1 MNSQTKIK
9 DNHTYNTL
17 PALISA
23 ARTLH
28 QSHLKAGCEKILNLN
43 RILIKAERKQRIRQ
57 TLYRVGW
64 VSSLSI
70 LVLVLSYLTVGV
82 NLVTA
87 VGLLVAYFVGLIM
100 HSKYSPSPDKHKEEH
115 ELLEI
120 NSELR
125 REIAAV
131 ESEHGNVLC
140 TLLEATDLMQLA
152 KRNGFTLDSGN
163 PAAEDDRVLI
173 DDYQVDG
180 NGLYQYLDAMNLLME
195 YEDKLEVLLLLND
208 K

>member
-9 DNHTYNTL
+9 DNRTFDTL
-17 PALISA
+17 QTLVSA
-23 ARTLH
+23 ARTLY
-28 QSHLKAGCEKILNLN
+28 QSHLKAGCEQILNLN

-64 VSSLSI
+64 VSGLS
-70 LVLVLSYLTVGV
+70 VLVLGLSYITVGV
-82 NLVTA
+82 NLMTA

-120 NSELR
+120 NGELR
-125 REIAAV
+125 HAIVAA
-131 ESEHGNVLC
+131 ESEHGNLLC
-140 TLLEATDLMQLA
+140 FLLEATDLMQLA
-152 KRNGFTLDSGN
+152 KKNGFTLDNGN
-163 PAAEDDRVLI
+163 PVAEGDRVLI

-195 YEDKLEVLLLLND
+195 YEDKLEAL
-208 K
+208 